1 MCVAREHGRPPILLQ
16 SGTGGGL
23 QAAGNATAVLL
34 VSPPRP
40 GGWSPLSCC
49 AAAAGLGGRDTPAC
63 GSGLVMG
70 WYRESGERPSS
81 VLLCSPLFEE
91 GGGEPLLLL
100 WEQHNG

>member
-1 MCVAREHGRPPILLQ
+1 VVP
-16 SGTGGGL
+16 
-23 QAAGNATAVLL
+23 
-34 VSPPRP
+34 
-40 GGWSPLSCC
+40 
-49 AAAAGLGGRDTPAC
+49 D
-63 GSGLVMG
+63 LVMG